1 MKRLAALAAFK
12 VSMFF
17 KDRADADFF
26 RRYSRLISADVTE
39 EELSELPESPE
50 ELFFDSPVSTARYRK
65 LYDLCGGD
73 PVALTAVQLSLL
85 AEMDGRVLPMLR
97 EGGLCTDGLTIEA
110 AARIACRTQESIDNI
125 PALRRAYDRV
135 ELLLQ
140 AEPGHSNF
148 LRTPFQPDGRLAA
161 WLSGDDDPD
170 HAMKDF
176 CTVVPP
182 DSPEPPF
189 RRMDREIRETAD
201 LIRRTGGFCLV
212 PIRGERTSGRRF
224 FARETA
230 RLLGR
235 ELMLVPY
242 ASVSENSRLLA
253 KPWRRVLRELLLT
266 DRLLCLCDLDSP
278 PEGQFDL
285 LPAQLHMMERG
296 LASLGRPVFLTTDE
310 KVRAVPFV
318 QAFVAPVAIRPC
330 SVQESVALWESLSRE
345 KLPDVSGFPCAELAA
360 KMTLTAG
367 QISRILDLLAVRQ
380 PDGPWDA
387 RTIFRLC
394 YQVLDDGRYQNIRF
408 VETSYTWEDLRLPA
422 AQKKTLEDICTQVE
436 RQIEVLDGWGL
447 RRKFPY
453 GRSVSALFSGPPGTG
468 KTMAAQVLA
477 GRLGLELYKIDLS
490 QVVDKYIGETE
501 KRLRQVFDQAE
512 KSNMILFFDE
522 ADAILGKRSE
532 VKEAKDKYA
541 NTEVAYLLQ
550 RMEEYSGVVL
560 MATNL
565 MQNIDTAFVRR
576 FRYHIAFTIPDEKLR
591 RELWHDVLPDSVP
604 QKGIDFDYM
613 ARQFDLSGSQIKNI
627 ALNACYRAAAQGGIL
642 RMRHLL
648 ESLFLESKKEG
659 KVMLVNEFGEYGHLL
674 YEIMEQRSQE
684 P

>member
-1 MKRLAALAAFK
+1 
-12 VSMFF
+12 
-17 KDRADADFF
+17 
-26 RRYSRLISADVTE
+26 
-39 EELSELPESPE
+39 
-50 ELFFDSPVSTARYRK
+50 
-65 LYDLCGGD
+65 
-73 PVALTAVQLSLL
+73 
-85 AEMDGRVLPMLR
+85 
-97 EGGLCTDGLTIEA
+97 
-110 AARIACRTQESIDNI
+110 
-125 PALRRAYDRV
+125 
-135 ELLLQ
+135 
-140 AEPGHSNF
+140 
-148 LRTPFQPDGRLAA
+148 
-161 WLSGDDDPD
+161 
-170 HAMKDF
+170 
-176 CTVVPP
+176 
-182 DSPEPPF
+182 
-189 RRMDREIRETAD
+189 
-201 LIRRTGGFCLV
+201 
-212 PIRGERTSGRRF
+212 
-224 FARETA
+224 
-230 RLLGR
+230 
-235 ELMLVPY
+235 
-242 ASVSENSRLLA
+242 
-253 KPWRRVLRELLLT
+253 
-266 DRLLCLCDLDSP
+266 
-278 PEGQFDL
+278 
-285 LPAQLHMMERG
+285 
-296 LASLGRPVFLTTDE
+296 
-310 KVRAVPFV
+310 
-318 QAFVAPVAIRPC
+318 
-330 SVQESVALWESLSRE
+330 
-345 KLPDVSGFPCAELAA
+345 
-360 KMTLTAG
+360 
-367 QISRILDLLAVRQ
+367 
-380 PDGPWDA
+380 
-387 RTIFRLC
+387 
-394 YQVLDDGRYQNIRF
+394 
-408 VETSYTWEDLRLPA
+408 
-422 AQKKTLEDICTQVE
+422 
-436 RQIEVLDGWGL
+436 
-447 RRKFPY
+447 
-453 GRSVSALFSGPPGTG
+453 
-468 KTMAAQVLA
+468 MAAQVLA